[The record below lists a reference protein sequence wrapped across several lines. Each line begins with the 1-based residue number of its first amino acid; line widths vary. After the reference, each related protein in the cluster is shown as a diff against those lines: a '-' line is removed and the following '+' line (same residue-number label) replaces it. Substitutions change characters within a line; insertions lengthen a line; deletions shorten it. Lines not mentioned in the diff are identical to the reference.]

1 MSRLLGCLNEMS
13 NQEDVN
19 SPETFNRDSDSKDQL
34 QNYIEQQIENTER
47 AERLNRLI
55 TNIVIILALLIL
67 FS

>member
-1 MSRLLGCLNEMS
+1 MS